1 MRRIKK
7 EDDVVVI
14 TGKDK
19 DKNGRV
25 LRVID
30 DKYVVVEGIN
40 VVKRH
45 TKANPVRN
53 VPGGIIDKELPIHI
67 SNVALLNPATNK
79 ADKVGFKFLA
89 DGKKVRY
96 FKSNG
101 EVLDS

>member
-1 MRRIKK
+1 MHRIKK
-7 EDDVVVI
+7 EDSVIVI

-19 DKNGRV
+19 DKSGRV
-25 LRVID
+25 LRVVD
-30 DKYVVVEGIN
+30 DEHVVIEGIN

-45 TKANPVRN
+45 TKPNPVRN
-53 VPGGIIDKELPIHI
+53 IAGGIVEREMPIHI
-67 SNVALLNPATNK
+67 SNIALLNPSTNK
-79 ADKVGFKFLA
+79 ADKVGFKFLT